1 MEYRTADALCG
12 IYKIT
17 NNVNGKVY
25 IGQSINIEVRWKDH
39 INTLNKNRS
48 HSVLL
53 QRAWNKYG
61 QENFSFEI
69 LELCSEDMLDD
80 VEIKYIEFYD
90 ACRNG
95 YNIESG
101 GNKNKCMSESTKQKL
116 REKAKERLSDPTK
129 NPMYDKHHTVET
141 KEKISAS
148 NKGRILSAEVKKK
161 LSDVRMG
168 HPGYNKNLTPV
179 YCIELDRIFICAS
192 EAAKILC
199 IDGTNILPCCRHDY
213 GRKTC
218 GGYHWEFAH
227 VLFSDAEIQEILTI
241 QN

>member
-25 IGQSINIEVRWKDH
+25 IGQSINIEARWKDH
-39 INTLNKNRS
+39 INTLNRNIS

-129 NPMYDKHHTVET
+129 NPMYDKHHTAKT
-141 KEKISAS
+141 KEKISIS
-148 NKGRILSAEVKKK
+148 NKGRILSEEMKKK

-192 EAAKILC
+192 EAAKILG

-227 VLFSDAEIQEILTI
+227 VLFSEAEIQEILTT